1 VVILSELFTNA
12 LLHTASGKPGGLVV
26 VQVSRWRHGVR
37 IAVTDQGSS
46 GQPVIRDP
54 SASAGPAENGNG
66 LYLVAHLAGRLDW
79 HDDASGRTIAA
90 ILGQLPP
97 QPRPCTQAPGPA
109 SPPGFRGL
117 PDQRTQHM
125 AWDEVPLDTGAG
137 MVTVAPG
144 RALIAL
150 FKELTS
156 YGVPV
161 AGMTLTRLQGML
173 MLEDGRV
180 VAYRC
185 GWLIWP
191 AGRAS
196 RRGRPLQTLHSARG
210 AAGAARRLTQLV
222 AATGNRLPHGDDR

>member
-1 VVILSELFTNA
+1 
-12 LLHTASGKPGGLVV
+12 
-26 VQVSRWRHGVR
+26 
-37 IAVTDQGSS
+37 
-46 GQPVIRDP
+46 
-54 SASAGPAENGNG
+54 
-66 LYLVAHLAGRLDW
+66 
-79 HDDASGRTIAA
+79 
-90 ILGQLPP
+90 
-97 QPRPCTQAPGPA
+97 
-109 SPPGFRGL
+109 
-117 PDQRTQHM
+117 M
-125 AWDEVPLDTGAG
+125 AWDEVPLDTGADL
-137 MVTVAPG
+137 VTVAPG

-150 FKELTS
+150 FNELTS

-161 AGMTLTRLQGML
+161 AGMTLTRLQGVL

-191 AGRAS
+191 AGRSS